1 MADSNW
7 IAILDFGAQYTQLI
21 ARRIRESHV
30 YCEVLSY
37 DTPASELTE
46 RNVTGIVLSGG
57 PASVYGEDAPHPD
70 PAIFET
76 GRPVLGICY
85 GLQLMGHYHEG
96 EVAHAGT
103 REYGSAGIRTT
114 GGTPLFRDLPERMT
128 VWMSHGD
135 ELKAPPPGFDVIAR
149 SDNGHIAA
157 VEQTERKIY
166 GVQFHPEVVH
176 TVHGREILENFV
188 FNICGCEGN
197 WTPRTFIDE
206 ALASIRETV
215 GERRVA
221 CFASG
226 GVDSSVVAA
235 LIGRAIG
242 DRLTCVFVDTGMLRK
257 DEARQVEETY
267 RRTINARFRFVD
279 ASDRFLD
286 RLKGVEEPEQKRKII
301 GDEFIRVLESELTSL
316 RGVRILAQGT
326 LYPDVIESASVK
338 GPASV
343 IKTHHN
349 VGGLPDDL
357 ELELLEPVR
366 NLFKDEVRTVGR
378 ELGLPDEIID
388 RHPFPGPGL
397 GIRVLGEVT
406 RERVAMLQDADK
418 IFIDELRSAG
428 LYDEVSQALAVL
440 LPVKTVGVMGDAR
453 TYENVIALRAV
464 TTLDFMTADWA
475 RLPADFLAHVSSRII
490 NEVRGVNRVVYDLS
504 SKPPGTIEGE
514 GIHVRRRPAPSN
526 GNESTSGA
534 GWHLKVSN
542 HT

>member
-1 MADSNW
+1 MANSNW

-30 YCEVLSY
+30 YCEVLPY
-37 DTPASELTE
+37 DTPASELWE
-46 RNVTGIVLSGG
+46 RHVSGIILSGG
-57 PASVYGEDAPHPD
+57 PASVYGEEAPHPD
-70 PAIFET
+70 PQVFET
-76 GRPVLGICY
+76 GRPILGICY

-96 EVAHAGT
+96 EVSHAGT
-103 REYGSAGIRTT
+103 REYGSAGIRTA
-114 GGTPLFRDLPERMT
+114 GDTPLFRDLPERMT

-135 ELKAPPPGFDVIAR
+135 ELKAPPPDFDVIAR

-157 VEQTERKIY
+157 VVQPERRIY

-176 TVHGREILENFV
+176 TVQGREILENFV
-188 FNICGCEGN
+188 FNICGCEGS
-197 WTPRTFIDE
+197 WTPRTFIDD

-235 LIGRAIG
+235 LIGRAVG
-242 DRLTCVFVDTGMLRK
+242 DRLTCIFVDTGMLRK
-257 DEARQVEETY
+257 DEAKQVEETY

-279 ASDRFLD
+279 ASDRFLN
-286 RLKGVEEPEQKRKII
+286 RLKGVEEPEQKRRII
-301 GDEFIRVLESELTSL
+301 GDEFIRVLETELTSL

-338 GPASV
+338 GPAST

-366 NLFKDEVRTVGR
+366 SLFKDEVRTVGR
-378 ELGLPDEIID
+378 ELGLPNEIID

-397 GIRVLGEVT
+397 GIRVLGKVT
-406 RERVAMLQDADK
+406 RERVSMLQDADK
-418 IFIDELRSAG
+418 IFIDELRKAG

-453 TYENVIALRAV
+453 TYESVIALRAV

-475 RLPADFLAHVSSRII
+475 RLPTEFLAYVSNRII

-504 SKPPGTIEGE
+504 SKPPGTIEWE
-514 GIHVRRRPAPSN
+514 
-526 GNESTSGA
+526 
-534 GWHLKVSN
+534 
-542 HT
+542 

>member
-1 MADSNW
+1 MAHSNW

-30 YCEVLSY
+30 YCEVLPY
-37 DTPASELTE
+37 DTPASELAE
-46 RNVTGIVLSGG
+46 RNAAGIVLSGG
-57 PASVYGEDAPHPD
+57 PASVYGDDAPHPD
-70 PAIFET
+70 PGIFET
-76 GRPVLGICY
+76 GKPILGICY

-96 EVAHAGT
+96 EVSDAGT

-114 GGTPLFRDLPERMT
+114 GDTALFRDLPERMT

-135 ELKAPPPGFDVIAR
+135 ELKAPPPDFEVIAR

-157 VEQTERKIY
+157 VARPEHGVY

-188 FNICGCEGN
+188 FAICGCEGN
-197 WTPRTFIDE
+197 WTPQAFIDQ
-206 ALASIRETV
+206 ALTSIRETV

-221 CFASG
+221 CFVSG

-235 LIGRAIG
+235 LIGRSIG
-242 DRLTCVFVDTGMLRK
+242 DRLTCIFVDTGMLRK
-257 DEARQVEETY
+257 DEASQVEETY

-286 RLKGVEEPEQKRKII
+286 RLKGVEEPEQKRRII

-357 ELELLEPVR
+357 DLELLEPVR

-418 IFIDELRSAG
+418 IFIDELRGAG

-453 TYENVIALRAV
+453 TYESVIALRAV

-475 RLPADFLAHVSSRII
+475 RLPADFLAHVSNRII

-504 SKPPGTIEGE
+504 SKPPGTIEWE
-514 GIHVRRRPAPSN
+514 
-526 GNESTSGA
+526 
-534 GWHLKVSN
+534 
-542 HT
+542 

>member
-1 MADSNW
+1 M
-7 IAILDFGAQYTQLI
+7 
-21 ARRIRESHV
+21 
-30 YCEVLSY
+30 
-37 DTPASELTE
+37 
-46 RNVTGIVLSGG
+46 
-57 PASVYGEDAPHPD
+57 
-70 PAIFET
+70 
-76 GRPVLGICY
+76 
-85 GLQLMGHYHEG
+85 
-96 EVAHAGT
+96 
-103 REYGSAGIRTT
+103 
-114 GGTPLFRDLPERMT
+114 
-128 VWMSHGD
+128 
-135 ELKAPPPGFDVIAR
+135 
-149 SDNGHIAA
+149 
-157 VEQTERKIY
+157 
-166 GVQFHPEVVH
+166 
-176 TVHGREILENFV
+176 
-188 FNICGCEGN
+188 
-197 WTPRTFIDE
+197 
-206 ALASIRETV
+206 
-215 GERRVA
+215 
-221 CFASG
+221 
-226 GVDSSVVAA
+226 AA

-242 DRLTCVFVDTGMLRK
+242 DRLTCIFVDTGMLRK

-316 RGVRILAQGT
+316 HGVHILAQGT

-378 ELGLPDEIID
+378 ELGLPDEIIN

-418 IFIDELRSAG
+418 IFIDELRRAG

-453 TYENVIALRAV
+453 TYERVIALRAV
-464 TTLDFMTADWA
+464 TTLDFMNGRLGAPAHGLPCA
-475 RLPADFLAHVSSRII
+475 RIKPHHQRSERRKP
-490 NEVRGVNRVVYDLS
+490 RGL
-504 SKPPGTIEGE
+504 
-514 GIHVRRRPAPSN
+514 
-526 GNESTSGA
+526 
-534 GWHLKVSN
+534 
-542 HT
+542 

>member
-1 MADSNW
+1 MADANW

-30 YCEVLSY
+30 YCEVLPY
-37 DTPASELTE
+37 DTPASELSA
-46 RNVTGIVLSGG
+46 RNVSGIVLSGG

-76 GRPVLGICY
+76 GRPILGICY
-85 GLQLMGHYHEG
+85 GLQLMGHYHKG

-103 REYGSAGIRTT
+103 REYGNAQIKTT
-114 GGTPLFRDLPERMT
+114 GDTPLFRDLPERMT

-135 ELKAPPPGFDVIAR
+135 ELKSPPPDFSVIAR

-157 VEQTERKIY
+157 VEQIDRRIY

-176 TVHGREILENFV
+176 TVHGREILENFL
-188 FNICGCEGN
+188 FAICGCEGS

-257 DEARQVEETY
+257 GEARQVQETY

-279 ASDRFLD
+279 ASDHFLG
-286 RLKGVEEPEQKRKII
+286 RLKGVEDPEQKRKVI
-301 GDEFIRVLESELTSL
+301 GDEFIRVLERELTSL

-406 RERVAMLQDADK
+406 RERVAMLQDADQ
-418 IFIDELRSAG
+418 IFIDELRRAG

-453 TYENVIALRAV
+453 TYERVIALRAV

-475 RLPADFLAHVSSRII
+475 RLPADFLAHVSNRII

-504 SKPPGTIEGE
+504 SKPPGTIEWE
-514 GIHVRRRPAPSN
+514 
-526 GNESTSGA
+526 
-534 GWHLKVSN
+534 
-542 HT
+542 

>member
-1 MADSNW
+1 M
-7 IAILDFGAQYTQLI
+7 
-21 ARRIRESHV
+21 
-30 YCEVLSY
+30 
-37 DTPASELTE
+37 
-46 RNVTGIVLSGG
+46 
-57 PASVYGEDAPHPD
+57 
-70 PAIFET
+70 
-76 GRPVLGICY
+76 
-85 GLQLMGHYHEG
+85 
-96 EVAHAGT
+96 
-103 REYGSAGIRTT
+103 
-114 GGTPLFRDLPERMT
+114 
-128 VWMSHGD
+128 
-135 ELKAPPPGFDVIAR
+135 
-149 SDNGHIAA
+149 
-157 VEQTERKIY
+157 
-166 GVQFHPEVVH
+166 
-176 TVHGREILENFV
+176 
-188 FNICGCEGN
+188 
-197 WTPRTFIDE
+197 
-206 ALASIRETV
+206 

-221 CFASG
+221 CFVSG

-235 LIGRAIG
+235 LIGRAVG
-242 DRLTCVFVDTGMLRK
+242 DRLTCIFVDTGMLRK

-357 ELELLEPVR
+357 ELDLLEPVR

-418 IFIDELRSAG
+418 IFIDELRRAG

-453 TYENVIALRAV
+453 TYERVIALRAV

-475 RLPADFLAHVSSRII
+475 RLPADFLAHVSNRII

-504 SKPPGTIEGE
+504 SKPPGTIEWE
-514 GIHVRRRPAPSN
+514 
-526 GNESTSGA
+526 
-534 GWHLKVSN
+534 
-542 HT
+542 

>member
-1 MADSNW
+1 MANSNW

-30 YCEVLSY
+30 YCEVLPY
-37 DTPASELTE
+37 DTPASELWE
-46 RNVTGIVLSGG
+46 RHVSGIILSGG
-57 PASVYGEDAPHPD
+57 PASVYGEEAPHPD
-70 PAIFET
+70 PQVFET
-76 GRPVLGICY
+76 GRPILGICY

-96 EVAHAGT
+96 EVSHAGT
-103 REYGSAGIRTT
+103 REYGSAGIRTA
-114 GGTPLFRDLPERMT
+114 GDTPLFRDLPERMT

-135 ELKAPPPGFDVIAR
+135 ELKAPPPDFDVIAR

-157 VEQTERKIY
+157 VVQPERRIY

-176 TVHGREILENFV
+176 TVQGREILENFV
-188 FNICGCEGN
+188 FNICGCEGS
-197 WTPRTFIDE
+197 WTPRTFIDD
-206 ALASIRETV
+206 ALASIRSTV

-242 DRLTCVFVDTGMLRK
+242 DRLTCIFVDTGMLRK
-257 DEARQVEETY
+257 DEAKQVEETY

-279 ASDRFLD
+279 ASDRFLN
-286 RLKGVEEPEQKRKII
+286 RLKGVEEPEQKRRII
-301 GDEFIRVLESELTSL
+301 GDEFIRVLETELTSL

-338 GPASV
+338 GPAST

-366 NLFKDEVRTVGR
+366 SLFKDEVRTVGR

-397 GIRVLGEVT
+397 GIRVLGKVT
-406 RERVAMLQDADK
+406 RERVSMLQDADK
-418 IFIDELRSAG
+418 IFIDELRRAG

-453 TYENVIALRAV
+453 TYESVIALRAV

-475 RLPADFLAHVSSRII
+475 RLPTEFLAYVSNRII

-504 SKPPGTIEGE
+504 SKPPGTIEWE
-514 GIHVRRRPAPSN
+514 
-526 GNESTSGA
+526 
-534 GWHLKVSN
+534 
-542 HT
+542 

>member
-1 MADSNW
+1 MAHSNW

-30 YCEVLSY
+30 YCEVLPY
-37 DTPASELTE
+37 DTPASELAE
-46 RNVTGIVLSGG
+46 RNAAGIVLSGG
-57 PASVYGEDAPHPD
+57 PASVYGDDAPHPD
-70 PAIFET
+70 PGIFET
-76 GRPVLGICY
+76 GKPILGICY

-96 EVAHAGT
+96 EVSHAGT

-114 GGTPLFRDLPERMT
+114 GDTALFRDLPERMT

-135 ELKAPPPGFDVIAR
+135 ELKAPPPEFDVIAR

-157 VEQTERKIY
+157 VARPELGVY

-188 FNICGCEGN
+188 FAICGCEGN
-197 WTPRTFIDE
+197 WTPQAFIDQ

-221 CFASG
+221 CFVSG

-235 LIGRAIG
+235 LIGRSIG
-242 DRLTCVFVDTGMLRK
+242 DRLTCIFVDTGMLRK
-257 DEARQVEETY
+257 DEASQVEETY

-286 RLKGVEEPEQKRKII
+286 RLKGVEEPEQKRRII

-357 ELELLEPVR
+357 DLELLEPVR

-418 IFIDELRSAG
+418 IFIDELRGAG

-453 TYENVIALRAV
+453 TYESVIALRAV

-475 RLPADFLAHVSSRII
+475 RLPADFLAHVSNRII

-504 SKPPGTIEGE
+504 SKPPGTIEWE
-514 GIHVRRRPAPSN
+514 
-526 GNESTSGA
+526 
-534 GWHLKVSN
+534 
-542 HT
+542 

>member
-1 MADSNW
+1 MAHSNW

-21 ARRIRESHV
+21 ARRIRESRV
-30 YCEVLSY
+30 YCEVLPY
-37 DTPASELTE
+37 DTPASGLLE
-46 RNVTGIVLSGG
+46 RGVAGIVLSGG

-70 PAIFET
+70 PRIFET
-76 GRPVLGICY
+76 GKPMLGICY
-85 GLQLMGHYHEG
+85 GLQLMGHYHAG
-96 EVAHAGT
+96 GVARAET

-114 GGTPLFRDLPERMT
+114 GDTPLFRDLPDRMP

-135 ELKAPPPGFDVIAR
+135 ELNAPPPDFDVIAR

-157 VEQTERKIY
+157 VARPERGLY
-166 GVQFHPEVVH
+166 GVQFHPEVMH

-188 FNICGCEGN
+188 FAICGCEGN
-197 WTPRTFIDE
+197 WTPQAFIDE
-206 ALASIRETV
+206 TLTAIRDTV

-242 DRLTCVFVDTGMLRK
+242 DRLTCIFVDTGMLRK
-257 DEARQVEETY
+257 DEAAQVEETY

-279 ASDRFLD
+279 ASDRFFN
-286 RLKGVEEPEQKRKII
+286 RLEGVEEPEQKRRII
-301 GDEFIRVLESELTSL
+301 GDEFIRVLERELKSL

-366 NLFKDEVRTVGR
+366 ALFKDEVRTVGR

-406 RERVAMLQDADK
+406 RERVSMLQEADR
-418 IFIDELRSAG
+418 IFIDELRRAG
-428 LYDEVSQALAVL
+428 LYGEVSQALAVL

-453 TYENVIALRAV
+453 TYEQVVALRAV

-475 RLPADFLAHVSSRII
+475 RLPDDFLAHVSNRII

-504 SKPPGTIEGE
+504 SKPPGTIEWE
-514 GIHVRRRPAPSN
+514 
-526 GNESTSGA
+526 
-534 GWHLKVSN
+534 
-542 HT
+542 

>member
-30 YCEVLSY
+30 YCEVLPY
-37 DTPASELTE
+37 DTPASELTA

-76 GRPVLGICY
+76 GRPILGICY

-103 REYGSAGIRTT
+103 REYGNAGIRTT

-135 ELKAPPPGFDVIAR
+135 ELKAPPPDFEVVAR

-157 VEQTERKIY
+157 VARPDRRIY

-188 FNICGCEGN
+188 FAICRCEGN

-286 RLKGVEEPEQKRKII
+286 RLKGVEEPEQKRRII

-418 IFIDELRSAG
+418 IFIDELRAAG
-428 LYDEVSQALAVL
+428 LYGEVSQALAVL

-453 TYENVIALRAV
+453 TYERVIALRAV

-475 RLPADFLAHVSSRII
+475 RLPADFLAHVSNRII

-504 SKPPGTIEGE
+504 SKPPGTIEWE
-514 GIHVRRRPAPSN
+514 
-526 GNESTSGA
+526 
-534 GWHLKVSN
+534 
-542 HT
+542 